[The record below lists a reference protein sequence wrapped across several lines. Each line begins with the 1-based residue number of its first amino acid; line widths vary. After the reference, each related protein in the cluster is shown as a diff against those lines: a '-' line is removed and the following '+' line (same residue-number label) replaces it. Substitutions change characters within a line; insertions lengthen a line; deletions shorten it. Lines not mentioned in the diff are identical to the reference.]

1 MGLDSLPGISA
12 ECGGK
17 VWDPLG
23 LAANADEANLNLM
36 RAAELKH
43 GRVAML
49 ATVGWAWTATGT
61 HFTGTLSKS
70 QKITFDELAQL
81 DNLAAA
87 AKVPSAGIWQI
98 IIVCGIVEV
107 TWERMYPSNK
117 SAGNYGVPAMTQDP
131 EKLKELE
138 LAELKHGR
146 LAMLGIISFAC
157 ALAIPGS
164 VPLYPF

>member
-1 MGLDSLPGISA
+1 MPTCAAPRRATSEALTPRVRPRRSLTN
-12 ECGGK
+12 
-17 VWDPLG
+17 DM
-23 LAANADEANLNLM
+23 DESNLNLM

-138 LAELKHGR
+138 LAELKHGVPR
-146 LAMLGIISFAC
+146 SRRYC
-157 ALAIPGS
+157 AG
-164 VPLYPF
+164 VPSRAPR